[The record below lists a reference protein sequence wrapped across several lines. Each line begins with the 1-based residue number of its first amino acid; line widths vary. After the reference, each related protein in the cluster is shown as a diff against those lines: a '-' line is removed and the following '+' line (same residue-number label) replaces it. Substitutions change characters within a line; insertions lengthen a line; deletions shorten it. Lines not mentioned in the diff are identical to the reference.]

1 MSFLDNLESNLKS
14 LESREER
21 GEQLSRDARQRD
33 AERAR
38 VQASAV
44 YAEQLKKGP
53 YTAELLKQV
62 TRLGYATRTKVQI
75 AWLGA
80 NLRLEARGHRLELRP
95 TPEGV
100 VAVFLENNAE
110 VRTAPV
116 DLAGNPEEAGS
127 RMAGQG
133 KSSRGLSPFGLQAAP
148 QIPGRHRAVGMPSL
162 AQRFDFSR
170 IRQFRKPVCF
180 ANRRADPQV
189 ADG

>member
-1 MSFLDNLESNLKS
+1 VSFLDNLENSLKS

-21 GEQLSRDARQRD
+21 GEQQSRDAKHRD

-38 VQASAV
+38 AQASVV
-44 YAEQLKKGP
+44 YADRLKKGA

-62 TRLGYATRTKVQI
+62 TRLGFATRTKVQI

-110 VRTAPV
+110 VRTAPL
-116 DLAGNPEEAGS
+116 DLAGNPEDLAREWLAMINEA
-127 RMAGQG
+127 AGG
-133 KSSRGLSPFGLQAAP
+133 
-148 QIPGRHRAVGMPSL
+148 
-162 AQRFDFSR
+162 
-170 IRQFRKPVCF
+170 
-180 ANRRADPQV
+180 
-189 ADG
+189 

>member
-1 MSFLDNLESNLKS
+1 VSFLDNLENSLKS

-38 VQASAV
+38 VQASAG
-44 YAEQLKKGP
+44 YSEQLKKGF

-116 DLAGNPEEAGS
+116 DLAGNAEDLAREWLA
-127 RMAGQG
+127 AINQG
-133 KSSRGLSPFGLQAAP
+133 AES
-148 QIPGRHRAVGMPSL
+148 
-162 AQRFDFSR
+162 
-170 IRQFRKPVCF
+170 
-180 ANRRADPQV
+180 
-189 ADG
+189 